1 MAVPS
6 KSDEI
11 VLVKVQVGGTGPLA
25 RTFSSKI
32 SLRKKYTWKQKIW
45 KVIPLTI
52 RVGGLQKCSGSPVQ
66 LATLTRHAL
75 FPLQPFANLFH

>member
-1 MAVPS
+1 MAVLS
-6 KSDEI
+6 KSDNI
-11 VLVKVQVGGTGPLA
+11 VLVKVHGGGTGPVA

-32 SLRKKYTWKQKIW
+32 SLRREYMWKQKIW

-52 RVGGLQKCSGSPVQ
+52 HAVDLRKCSGSPVQ
-66 LATLTRHAL
+66 LAALTQLSL